1 MSSRKPSRPGRA
13 GVRGRQSGAEAARRA
28 AEQAA
33 LRRRERMRLIVLVVV
48 LAVLLVGGGIG
59 FQAWRTGRSPS
70 AVPAGTSVDAPQ
82 PLTNG
87 RPIVFGDA
95 AAPVELKVYADFHC
109 PHCADFEEEFGPTL
123 TVAQDAGRLR
133 IAVYPMSFIDEG
145 SDRAAN
151 AMACATEAGF
161 GQRYYRGL
169 FANSNLV
176 WSKAQLL
183 ELGELST
190 DRLPDSFRS
199 CVAGAER
206 TAWADAIDAA
216 ADADG
221 VTGTPTLFLDG
232 APLPLA
238 GLTPEDLRTR
248 IDAKA

>member
-1 MSSRKPSRPGRA
+1 MSGSGSSGRGRPGA
-13 GVRGRQSGAEAARRA
+13 RGRQSATEAARRA

-33 LRRRERMRLIVLVVV
+33 LRRRERLRLAVLVVV
-48 LAVLLVGGGIG
+48 LVVLVVGGGIG
-59 FQAWRTGRSPS
+59 FQAWRTGRAPA

-95 AAPVELKVYADFHC
+95 AAPVELKIYADFHC
-109 PHCADFEEEFGPTL
+109 PGCADFEEEFGPTL
-123 TVAQDAGRLR
+123 TAAQDAGRLR
-133 IAVYPMSFIDEG
+133 VAFYPMSFRDDG

-151 AMACATEAGF
+151 AMACASEAGF

-169 FANSNLV
+169 FANSRLV
-176 WSKAQLL
+176 WSEAQLL
-183 ELGELST
+183 ELGALST
-190 DRLPDSFRS
+190 DRVPETFRS
-199 CVAGAER
+199 CVVGGER
-206 TAWADAIDAA
+206 TAWADSIDAA

-232 APLPLA
+232 APLPVA
-238 GLTPEDLRTR
+238 DLTPQSLQTR